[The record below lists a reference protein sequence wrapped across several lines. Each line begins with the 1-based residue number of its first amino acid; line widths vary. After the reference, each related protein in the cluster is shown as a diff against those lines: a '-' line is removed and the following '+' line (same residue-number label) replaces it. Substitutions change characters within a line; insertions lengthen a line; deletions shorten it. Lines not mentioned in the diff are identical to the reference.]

1 MSEEKFME
9 LLEPK
14 LKEFRTNLETGI
26 QTVLKGKLTEVYAAL
41 EKTKEDLEGDLNEK
55 FVILESNTNNS
66 VIASD
71 NRMEKALREMNF
83 NIQNI
88 DDRLNNENG
97 DF

>member
-1 MSEEKFME
+1 
-9 LLEPK
+9 
-14 LKEFRTNLETGI
+14 
-26 QTVLKGKLTEVYAAL
+26 VYAAL
-41 EKTKEDLEGDLNEK
+41 EKTKVDLEGDLSEK
-55 FVILESNTNNS
+55 FIILESNTNNS